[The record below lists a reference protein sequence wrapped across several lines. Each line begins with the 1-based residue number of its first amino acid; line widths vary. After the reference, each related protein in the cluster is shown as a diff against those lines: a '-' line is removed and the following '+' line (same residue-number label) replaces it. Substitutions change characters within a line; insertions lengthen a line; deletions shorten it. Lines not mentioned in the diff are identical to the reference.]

1 MSVIPNRLDAA
12 GDGINL
18 DLEPLIAPYR
28 EHPNLAIRIERLPPQ
43 ARLSNGRDNGDHTW
57 SLTVD
62 DVGNLRYLPPNGMQ
76 QSHTL
81 AVTVIGMDADSAT
94 TLDKFDLP
102 ISSADEPPSVSLN
115 MDSTTHQPSERD
127 TRTGGARANA
137 ARRLNQA
144 ALSEQPTEMI
154 ENNAAA
160 EPARTLRTRGVQD
173 STARALPERVSELEA
188 SFAHELEVR
197 LAKARSACEAE
208 QNERIAA
215 AVKGVE
221 RRSRSKIETLRNK
234 AAESEAHFTKELEQ
248 RLAEAQSAWEA
259 EQNEQIA
266 AAVKDTEQQSRS
278 EIETLRNKAA
288 ESEAHFTK
296 ELEQRLAEAQS
307 AWEAEQNEQIAAAV
321 KDTEQQSRSE
331 IETLRNQAAEAEVRF
346 TMELEQQLDEA
357 EEKFETELRQC
368 VDAAV
373 AEAAEKSET
382 KAAACLEQAL
392 QDERAEWSQ
401 ELAAAKARY
410 EEAEAALEEVRLQAK
425 TQADASDV
433 DDQSDAAVAFREREL
448 EWERTRQEFE
458 RLAEEKTRHAVELEL
473 EAARNNWQIE
483 LQDRLSAAEAEAA
496 ARLEE
501 SRAQWDAERAA
512 LLNEAEKNTQARIK
526 SAKKEFLEQ
535 IKAMTSKAT
544 HRQRGEEASRVVA
557 PKVRWKKILRK
568 AKRGDAIRRARS
580 RYHLSGLL
588 RRLARVAV
596 FGACVT
602 AAILAYPRIEPIVIE
617 SWWPKIASYRNQIRP
632 LLHDV
637 SETLKSHLLD
647 LSNDSRPLALITV
660 PVANVRADASTAAA
674 VVAQLYQNAE
684 VTLLERLGNWLRVR
698 VNSSEGKEGWVHQS
712 LLKDGAKPR

>member
-127 TRTGGARANA
+127 TRTGGARANS

-197 LAKARSACEAE
+197 LAKARSAWEAE

-221 RRSRSKIETLRNK
+221 RRSRSK
-234 AAESEAHFTKELEQ
+234 
-248 RLAEAQSAWEA
+248 
-259 EQNEQIA
+259 
-266 AAVKDTEQQSRS
+266 
-278 EIETLRNKAA
+278 IETLRNKAA

>member
-221 RRSRSKIETLRNK
+221 RRSRSK
-234 AAESEAHFTKELEQ
+234 
-248 RLAEAQSAWEA
+248 
-259 EQNEQIA
+259 
-266 AAVKDTEQQSRS
+266 
-278 EIETLRNKAA
+278 IETLRNKAA